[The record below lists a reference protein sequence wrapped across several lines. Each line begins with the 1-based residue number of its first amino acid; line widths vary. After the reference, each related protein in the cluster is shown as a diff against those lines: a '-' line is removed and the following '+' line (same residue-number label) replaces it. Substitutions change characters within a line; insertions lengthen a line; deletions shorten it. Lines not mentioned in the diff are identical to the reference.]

1 MQDNINKV
9 ITNALNVDKTNM
21 NENVI
26 KDLIKY
32 IKVAL
37 ENNKELILKANKID
51 KKNNNGFELDDN
63 IIKNIFTLIEKE
75 DSIYGKVVLS
85 QKDNEKQI
93 IYGKQ
98 IMDRGIVALIND
110 GNSYIILE
118 LVLRNL
124 LAGNT
129 IIISNSGYMFGTNNL
144 IVQIIQSVLESLNIS
159 KYLVQIFIDE
169 NYSAILSNYAN
180 IDLVVCVG
188 NHQLQRKIIENS
200 KIPTII
206 SGYENFDLYIE
217 DKTNLS
223 FIKKIIKTG
232 LSIQLY
238 IKKELNIDMD
248 DAILVDDID
257 EAIAQIN
264 CTGNRYACSIFTKDA
279 QSASKFIKEVKSSI
293 VVVNTSPTI
302 ERIIDIK
309 QESLYKEKTIIYPNS
324 FKFTDTIKFS
334 DM

>member
-21 NENVI
+21 NESII

-37 ENNKELILKANKID
+37 ENNKELILQANKID

-63 IIKNIFTLIEKE
+63 IIKNIFALIEKE

-110 GNSYIILE
+110 GNPYIILE

-124 LAGNT
+124 LSGNT

-169 NYSAILSNYAN
+169 NYSDVLSNYAN

-188 NHQLQRKIIENS
+188 NNQLQRKIIENS

-217 DKTNLS
+217 DKINLS

-232 LSIQLY
+232 INIQLY
-238 IKKELNIDMD
+238 IKKDLNIDID

-264 CTGNRYACSIFTKDA
+264 YTGNRYACSIFTKDS

-324 FKFTDTIKFS
+324 FKFTDRINF
-334 DM
+334 

>member
-37 ENNKELILKANKID
+37 ENNKELILQANKID

-85 QKDNEKQI
+85 QKDNEKKI

-110 GNSYIILE
+110 GNPYVILE

-159 KYLVQIFIDE
+159 KYLIQIFIDE

-200 KIPTII
+200 KIPTLI
-206 SGYENFDLYIE
+206 SG
-217 DKTNLS
+217 
-223 FIKKIIKTG
+223 
-232 LSIQLY
+232 
-238 IKKELNIDMD
+238 
-248 DAILVDDID
+248 
-257 EAIAQIN
+257 
-264 CTGNRYACSIFTKDA
+264 
-279 QSASKFIKEVKSSI
+279 
-293 VVVNTSPTI
+293 
-302 ERIIDIK
+302 
-309 QESLYKEKTIIYPNS
+309 
-324 FKFTDTIKFS
+324 
-334 DM
+334 